1 MARTVGDSSGN
12 FSKEFWGLVLT
23 ALAELRGAWTYLWV
37 LNWCS
42 AHSFILNSVRS
53 HLSATWV
60 RALATCV
67 FRLLEGLV
75 VMLGGSLSE
84 RSGAEPRREVISLA

>member
-1 MARTVGDSSGN
+1 M
-12 FSKEFWGLVLT
+12 
-23 ALAELRGAWTYLWV
+23 
-37 LNWCS
+37 
-42 AHSFILNSVRS
+42 
-53 HLSATWV
+53 
-60 RALATCV
+60 CV